1 MQARHLAHERQT
13 KARAALAGLRACQR
27 IETLEDALDRVIRHA
42 TATVF
47 ERQLPMCIAQLRM
60 RTDAAVLRR
69 KRDGVFQQIDQCLAQ
84 QEAVTEY
91 VVIA

>member
-1 MQARHLAHERQT
+1 MRARHLTHERQT

-42 TATVF
+42 AATVF
-47 ERQLPMCIAQLRM
+47 DRKLTMFIAQRRM
-60 RTDAAVLRR
+60 RTYAAVLRR
-69 KRDGVFQQIDQCLAQ
+69 KRDGVFQQIDPCLTQ
-84 QEAVTEY
+84 QEAITEY